1 MKQAL
6 KRMLCIVLTLALA
19 LPFFAGCS
27 SDKGTAVKYG
37 DYKISRAMFRYMC
50 CVEKTNFL
58 YEAYG
63 VDSSTVSASKLT
75 DNPSIWAA
83 VSGEG
88 ESLGDVLKKRV
99 LEEVRVTLYLEQY
112 AKENGYVLTSTL
124 RQSVEK
130 EFNTMLTDFSDK
142 KEFNQYLKRY
152 GITYEE
158 MIDYQCMQALAWRG
172 AELLFGENGSMRVT
186 EDSARKYYNA
196 NYATVESIFINT
208 KNKTY
213 PNGKTVAL
221 PAAEREEKEALADSL
236 YQKLLAGE
244 NFGDLYLEH
253 SDDQKVT
260 EEIAQNG
267 VTFAKGSGF
276 ASAAV
281 EEAIFAM
288 EVDGIRRIDDA
299 AGVYLVARRQLN
311 QKNFEDSKESII
323 SILEKER
330 KKGLVSGKEDQFSV
344 DEDFI
349 ASLDIASI
357 NHVV

>member
-221 PAAEREEKEALADSL
+221 PAAEREEK
-236 YQKLLAGE
+236 
-244 NFGDLYLEH
+244 DLYLEH